1 MGLSLR
7 GANRGAVVRDASIPA
22 PIGGLNARDSIAEM
36 KPTDALV
43 LDNFVP
49 GTTDCTLRSG
59 MRSWATGLGTG
70 TTPVETLLPY
80 RSGTVNKLFGVAGG
94 KIYDTTNQGVVGAAV
109 VSGLTNSRF
118 QYVNFGTTGGQFL
131 LAVNGADAMRRY
143 DGSAWSDATASPA
156 VTGFD
161 TSLAI
166 SINAWGQRV
175 WFVQKNSF
183 KVWYLPLQSIGGAAT
198 LLDLSSLFRLGG
210 SLAGMLT
217 WTVPSTQQTQQ
228 FAVFVS
234 TEGEV
239 AIFEGYD
246 PANAS
251 TWAEAGVAR
260 IGRPIGGRFWTRFG
274 SEVVLITVDG
284 FVPLSKVLMLD
295 RSTNRDAVSN
305 KIDSAARLAIA
316 GNPSTFG
323 WCAMLY
329 PTGNKLF
336 INVPTAEN
344 TTSYQFVMN
353 TITGAWCRYL
363 GWNANVFE
371 TVQDSLYFGG
381 NNGTIYQAEYG
392 TDDDG
397 AAIAGQMI
405 PAFNYFGERVRRK
418 FFRQVRPTII
428 GLSDANVLLELV
440 TDLNVGS
447 SAASPA
453 LSSASGLPL
462 WDVSAWDVTRWSPSR
477 YAISQWQ
484 MVSGI
489 AFAASVR
496 LQVTCKG
503 FSPSIENISYVWEP
517 SSSVI

>member
-1 MGLSLR
+1 M
-7 GANRGAVVRDASIPA
+7 P
-22 PIGGLNARDSIAEM
+22 
-36 KPTDALV
+36 PTDAVV

-49 GTTDCTLRSG
+49 GTTDVTLRAG
-59 MRSWATGLGTG
+59 NRSWATGLLA
-70 TTPVETLLPY
+70 PVETLLPY

-94 KIYDTTNQGVVGAAV
+94 KIYDATNQGAVGAAA
-109 VSGLTNSRF
+109 VSSLTNSRF
-118 QYVNFGTTGGQFL
+118 QYVNFGTPGGQFL
-131 LAVNGADAMRRY
+131 LAVNGANPMQRY
-143 DGSAWSDATASPA
+143 DGSAWTTALAAPA

-161 TSLAI
+161 TTLAI
-166 SINAWGQRV
+166 SINAWGQRIWLV
-175 WFVQKNSF
+175 EKNSF
-183 KVWYLPLQSIGGAAT
+183 RVWYLPLQSIGGAAT
-198 LLDLSSLFRLGG
+198 SLDLSSLFRLGG

-239 AIFEGYD
+239 AIYEGYD

-251 TWAEAGVAR
+251 TWALAGMAR

-295 RSTNRDAVSN
+295 RSTNKDAVSN

-323 WCAMLY
+323 WQGMLY

-344 TTSYQFVMN
+344 ATSYQFVMN

-381 NNGTIYQAEYG
+381 NDGTIYQAEYG
-392 TDDDG
+392 TDDNG
-397 AAIAGQMI
+397 AAINGTMI
-405 PAFNYFGERVRRK
+405 PAFNYFREPVRRK
-418 FFRQVRPTII
+418 RFTQVRPTII
-428 GLSDANVLLELV
+428 GLKEANILLDLV
-440 TDLNVGS
+440 TDLNIMDS
-447 SAASPA
+447 LRAPSLSA
-453 LSSASGLPL
+453 ASGLPV
-462 WDVSAWDVTRWSPSR
+462 WDIAAWDTSRWSPSR
-477 YAISQWQ
+477 FAISNWQ
-484 MVSGI
+484 MVSGM
-489 AFAASVR
+489 AFAATVR
-496 LQVTCKG
+496 IQVSCKG
-503 FSPSIENISYVWEP
+503 FAPSVENISYVYEP
-517 SSSVI
+517 GGIL

>member
-1 MGLSLR
+1 MMRALR
-7 GANRGAVVRDASIPA
+7 NAVTKSGSIPA

-36 KPTDALV
+36 KATDAVL

-49 GTTDCTLRSG
+49 GTTDCTLRAG
-59 MRSWATGLGTG
+59 CRAWATGLGN
-70 TTPVETLLPY
+70 PVETLLPY

-94 KIYDTTNQGVVGAAV
+94 KIYDCTNQGAVGAAAV
-109 VSGLTNSRF
+109 TGLTNSRF
-118 QYVNFGTTGGQFL
+118 QYVNFGTPGGQFL
-131 LAVNGADAMRRY
+131 LAVNGADPMRRY
-143 DGSAWSDATASPA
+143 NGTTHDDATASPA

-166 SINAWGQRV
+166 SINSWGQRV
-175 WFVQKNSF
+175 WLVEKNSF
-183 KVWYLPLQSIGGAAT
+183 RVWYLPLQSVGGAAT
-198 LLDLSSLFRLGG
+198 SLDLSSLFRLGG

-217 WTVPSTQQTQQ
+217 WTVASTQQTQQ

-239 AIFEGYD
+239 AIYEGYD

-251 TWAEAGVAR
+251 TWQLAGMAR

-274 SEVVLITVDG
+274 TEVVLITVDG
-284 FVPLSKVLMLD
+284 FVPLSKVLMVD
-295 RSTNRDAVSN
+295 RSSGANALSN
-305 KIDSAARLAIA
+305 KIDGAARLAIA
-316 GNPSTFG
+316 GNPNTFG
-323 WCAMLY
+323 WQAMLY

-336 INVPTAEN
+336 VNVPTAEN
-344 TTSYQFVMN
+344 ATSYQFVMN
-353 TITGAWCRYL
+353 TITGAWCRYQ

-381 NNGTIYQAEYG
+381 NDGTVYQAEYG
-392 TDDDG
+392 TDDNG
-397 AAIAGQMI
+397 SAIYGQMI
-405 PAFNYFGERVRRK
+405 PAFNYFGDRVKRK
-418 FFRQVRPTII
+418 RFVQVRPTII
-428 GLSDANVLLELV
+428 GLSDANVLMELV
-440 TDLNVGS
+440 TDLNIGN
-447 SAASPA
+447 SARTAS

-462 WDVSAWDVTRWSPSR
+462 WDISAWDVTRWSPSS

-496 LQVTCKG
+496 LQVNCKG
-503 FSPSIENISYVWEP
+503 FSPKVESIAYVFEP
-517 SSSVI
+517 SSTVI

>member
-1 MGLSLR
+1 MGMVAR
-7 GANRGAVVRDASIPA
+7 RGAVVRDASIPA

-36 KPTDALV
+36 KSTDALV

-49 GTTDCTLRSG
+49 GTTDCTLRMG
-59 MRSWATGLGTG
+59 CRSWATGLNSGS
-70 TTPVETLLPY
+70 TPVETLLPY

-94 KIYDTTNQGVVGAAV
+94 KIYDATNQGAVGVAAV
-109 VSGLTNSRF
+109 TGLANSRF
-118 QYVNFGTTGGQFL
+118 QYVNFGTPGGQFL

-143 DGSAWSDATASPA
+143 DGAAWSDATAAPA
-156 VTGFD
+156 VTGFN
-161 TSLAI
+161 TTLAI

-175 WFVQKNSF
+175 WMVEKNSF
-183 KVWYLPLQSIGGAAT
+183 RVWYLPLQSIGGAAT
-198 LLDLSSLFRLGG
+198 VLDLSSLFRLGG

-217 WTVPSTQQTQQ
+217 WTVASTNQTQQ

-239 AIFEGYD
+239 AIYLGYD
-246 PANAS
+246 PASAA
-251 TWAEAGVAR
+251 TWALSGMAR

-305 KIDSAARLAIA
+305 KIDSAARLSIA

-344 TTSYQFVMN
+344 ATAYQFVMN

-397 AAIAGQMI
+397 ASISGQMI
-405 PAFNYFGERVRRK
+405 PAFNYFGEKVRKKR
-418 FFRQVRPTII
+418 FTQVRPTII
-428 GLSDANVLLELV
+428 GLRDANVLLELV
-440 TDLNVGS
+440 TDLNVGDTS
-447 SAASPA
+447 RAAP

-462 WDVSAWDVTRWSPSR
+462 WDISAWDVTRWSPSR

-496 LQVTCKG
+496 LQVNCKG
-503 FSPSIENISYVWEP
+503 FSPSIENIAYVWEP
-517 SSSVI
+517 GGII

>member
-1 MGLSLR
+1 MGLTTR
-7 GANRGAVVRDASIPA
+7 RANRPAIVRDASVIA

-36 KPTDALV
+36 PPTDALV

-49 GTTDCTLRSG
+49 GTTDCTLRQG
-59 MRSWATGLGTG
+59 MRSWATGLGA
-70 TTPVETLLPY
+70 PVETLLPY
-80 RSGTVNKLFGVAGG
+80 RSGTANKLFGVAGG
-94 KIYDTTNQGVVGAAV
+94 KIYDVTNQGAVGAAAV
-109 VSGLTNSRF
+109 TGLTNSRF
-118 QYVNFGTTGGQFL
+118 QYVNFGTPGGQFI

-143 DGSAWSDATASPA
+143 NGTTHDDATAAPA
-156 VTGFD
+156 VTGFN
-161 TSLAI
+161 TANAI
-166 SINAWGQRV
+166 SINSWGQRIWLV
-175 WFVQKNSF
+175 EKNTF
-183 KVWYLPLQSIGGAAT
+183 NVWYLPLQSIGGAAT
-198 LLDLSSLFRLGG
+198 KLDLSSLFRLGG

-217 WTVPSTQQTQQ
+217 WTLPSTTQTQQ

-239 AIFEGYD
+239 AIYVGYD
-246 PANAS
+246 PASAS
-251 TWAEAGVAR
+251 TWALDGMAR

-284 FVPLSKVLMLD
+284 FVPLSRVLMVD

-305 KIDSAARLAIA
+305 KIDSAARLSIA
-316 GNPSTFG
+316 ANPATFG
-323 WCAMLY
+323 WQVMLY

-336 INVPTAEN
+336 VNVPTTEN
-344 TTSYQFVMN
+344 STSYQFVMN

-381 NNGTIYQAEYG
+381 NNGTVYQAEYG

-397 AAIAGQMI
+397 ASIYGQMI

-418 FFRQVRPTII
+418 RFSQVRPTII
-428 GLSDANVLLELV
+428 GLKDANVLIELV
-440 TDLNVGS
+440 TDLNIGDS
-447 SAASPA
+447 TRTAA
-453 LSSASGLPL
+453 LSTASGLPL
-462 WDVSAWDVTRWSPSR
+462 WDISKWDVTRWSPSR

-489 AFAASVR
+489 AFAASIR
-496 LQVTCKG
+496 LQVNCKG
-503 FSPSIENISYVWEP
+503 FLPSIENIAYVWEP
-517 SSSVI
+517 GGII

>member
-1 MGLSLR
+1 MGLALR
-7 GANRGAVVRDASIPA
+7 GANRTAVARDASVPA
-22 PIGGLNARDSIAEM
+22 PIGGLNARDSIADM

-49 GTTDCTLRSG
+49 GTTDCSLRLGS
-59 MRSWATGLGTG
+59 RAWATGLGA
-70 TTPVETLLPY
+70 PVETLLPY
-80 RSGTVNKLFGVAGG
+80 RSGLVNKLFGAAGG
-94 KIYDTTNQGVVGAAV
+94 KIYDATNQGAVGAAA
-109 VSGLTNSRF
+109 VSSLTNSRF
-118 QYVNFGTTGGQFL
+118 QYINFGTAGGQFL

-161 TSLAI
+161 TTKAI

-175 WFVQKNSF
+175 WLVEKNSF
-183 KVWYLPLQSIGGAAT
+183 RVWYLPLQSIGGAAT
-198 LLDLSSLFRLGG
+198 SIDLSSLFRLGG

-217 WTVPSTQQTQQ
+217 WTLPSTQQTQQ
-228 FAVFVS
+228 FAVFIS

-239 AIFEGYD
+239 AIYEGYD

-251 TWAEAGVAR
+251 TWALAGMAR

-274 SEVVLITVDG
+274 TEVVLITVDG
-284 FVPLSKVLMLD
+284 FVPLSKMLMVD
-295 RSTNRDAVSN
+295 RSSNKDALSN
-305 KIDSAARLAIA
+305 KIDAAARLAIA
-316 GNPSTFG
+316 GNPATFG

-353 TITGAWCRYL
+353 TITGAWCRYF

-381 NNGTIYQAEYG
+381 NDGTIYQGEYG
-392 TDDDG
+392 TDDSGG
-397 AAIAGQMI
+397 AITGTMI

-418 FFRQVRPTII
+418 RFSQIRPTII
-428 GLSDANVLLELV
+428 GTNGVNVLLDMV
-440 TDLNVGS
+440 TDLNVPAALR
-447 SAASPA
+447 SAPTSNEP
-453 LSSASGLPL
+453 GLPR
-462 WDVSAWDVTRWSPSR
+462 WDVSAWDTSPWSPSN
-477 YAISQWQ
+477 YAISQW
-484 MVSGI
+484 MGVSGMG
-489 AFAASVR
+489 FAASTRV
-496 LQVTCKG
+496 QVSCIGVTPK
-503 FSPSIENISYVWEP
+503 IENIAYVYEP
-517 SSSVI
+517 GGIV